1 MADNVAITP
10 GTGATVAADDI
21 GGVLHQRVKISQG
34 ADGSATDVSS
44 AAPLHVAPASGVAIV
59 SANFNRP
66 ADTTA
71 YATGDLVANSTTAGS
86 VTPLSFTV
94 GRGASGAAATG
105 MIRRAR
111 LRKTGTSITA
121 AQFRLHLYRVSPTPS
136 NGDNGAWLTGS
147 VSDYVG
153 HIDFTCDKV
162 FTDGA
167 SGNGV
172 PALGSEINFAAQT
185 YYGLLEARAAYTPG
199 NAETFTVELEV
210 IQN

>member
-21 GGVLHQRVKISQG
+21 GGVLHQRVKLSIG
-34 ADGSATDVSS
+34 ADGSATDLSE
-44 AAPLHVAPASGVAIV
+44 AAPLPISGKAALV
-59 SANFNRP
+59 SGNFTRP

-71 YATGDLVANSTTAGS
+71 YAIGDLVANNTTAGS
-86 VTPLSFTV
+86 VTPISLTI
-94 GRGASGAAATG
+94 GRGASGNAATG

-111 LRKTGTSITA
+111 LRKSGTSITA
-121 AQFRLHLYRVSPTPS
+121 AQFRLHLYRASPTVS

-147 VSDYVG
+147 VGDYVG

-162 FTDGA
+162 FTNGA
-167 SGNGV
+167 SGNGI
-172 PALGSEINFAAQT
+172 PALGSEINFASQT
-185 YYGLLEARAAYTPG
+185 YYGLIEARAAYTPG
-199 NAETFTVELEV
+199 NAEVFTVELEV